1 MIYFIPAWYKG
12 KEWCENEQS
21 WIEQRLYSEFD
32 DTVKQIQLF
41 HRNGEYDYQI
51 LSLGFAPNFRHFLHR
66 QSVYR
71 APYWSCFDAIQEVRR
86 KRARVL
92 SFHDLKWPEGIEFLY
107 TPFAVV
113 AMLNGERYAEIN
125 FGEDGNPIWIAMY
138 QDGKICRRNIY
149 DDRGFISASVLYEDG
164 QPSYQDY
171 LRENGIWKMRHFL
184 KDGHV
189 EINPKCPTYLLEYK
203 GKWRTKQFS
212 RMHYE
217 RIEEVICEVF
227 ADWLSLTRYSDIFCV
242 AMDGLHVGS
251 FGKALR
257 HNKKI
262 LSFFQD
268 RYNPALCTEEEQ
280 KGVLELVQNADYIVV
295 DSRENERKVRRL
307 THVSSG
313 RLMLIPPYDTRADA
327 GISLQSNIQK
337 ILLPLDD
344 MDPEL
349 AGKVICVL
357 GKYVSEKENVR
368 VHLLTRDAR
377 YDAKQRIL
385 SQARSALTDMGLP
398 EAWVAETEKQMVSE
412 NNLEEE
418 EEVPALF
425 VPEQCVDEASVSIC
439 MKEQWV
445 LVDLRDVPEQ
455 YLQINAVSF
464 GIPQIV
470 RKKTDFVRNGGNGII
485 LKEIEQL
492 PEALAYYL
500 TGLEHLNEARVACY
514 KISREYTTEKLLK
527 MWGEV
532 MRSVGKDSNLTIRGR
547 RLE

>member
-1 MIYFIPAWYKG
+1 MLYFIPAWYKG
-12 KEWCENEQS
+12 KEWCETEQS
-21 WIEQRLYSEFD
+21 WLEQRLHSEFD

-41 HRNGEYDYQI
+41 HRNGEYDYRI
-51 LSLGFAPNFRHFLHR
+51 LSLGFTPNFRHFLHR

-86 KRARVL
+86 KRVRIL

-113 AMLNGERYAEIN
+113 AMLNGEKYAEIN
-125 FGEDGNPIWIAMY
+125 FGEDGNPIWIALY
-138 QDGKICRRNIY
+138 QDGSICRRNIY
-149 DDRGFISASVLYEDG
+149 DDRGFISATILYEDG
-164 QPSYQDY
+164 KPSYQDY
-171 LRENGIWKMRHFL
+171 LRENGIWKMRHYL

-189 EINPKCPTYLLEYK
+189 EINAKCPTYLLEYE
-203 GKWRTKQFS
+203 GKWKTRQFS
-212 RMHYE
+212 RMNYD

-227 ADWLSLTRYSDIFCV
+227 ENWLSLTRYSDIFCV
-242 AMDGLHVGS
+242 AMDGLHAGIL
-251 FGKALR
+251 GKALR
-257 HNKKI
+257 YNKKI

-268 RYNPALCTEEEQ
+268 RYDPAVCTDEEQ
-280 KGVLELVQNADYIVV
+280 KGTLELMQNADYIVV
-295 DSRENERKVRRL
+295 DSRENERKVCRMIKVPAR
-307 THVSSG
+307 

-327 GISLQSNIQK
+327 GISLQSNVQK
-337 ILLPLDD
+337 ILLPLDG
-344 MDPEL
+344 MDQEM
-349 AGKVICVL
+349 AKKVIYIL
-357 GKYVSEKENVR
+357 GKYASKKENVC

-377 YDAKQRIL
+377 YDAKQMIL
-385 SQARSALTDMGLP
+385 SQARSALASMGMP
-398 EAWVAETEKQMVSE
+398 EAWVAETEKQVISE
-412 NNLEEE
+412 NDLEEE
-418 EEVPALF
+418 EEIPVFF

-439 MKEQWV
+439 MREQWI

-470 RKKTDFVRNGGNGII
+470 RKKTDFVQNGGNGII
-485 LKEIEQL
+485 LKKIEQL
-492 PEALAYYL
+492 PKALEYYL

-514 KISREYTTEKLLK
+514 KISREYTTERLLK

-532 MRSVGKDSNLTIRGR
+532 MRSVGKDSNLTVRRR

>member
-1 MIYFIPAWYKG
+1 MLYFIPAWYKG

-21 WIEQRLYSEFD
+21 WFEQRLHSEFD

-51 LSLGFAPNFRHFLHR
+51 LSLGFTPNFRHFLHR

-86 KRARVL
+86 KRVRVL

-107 TPFAVV
+107 SQFAVV
-113 AMLNGERYAEIN
+113 AMLNGKRYAEIN
-125 FGEDGNPIWIAMY
+125 FGEDGNPIWIALY
-138 QDGKICRRNIY
+138 QDGRICRRNIY
-149 DDRGFISASVLYEDG
+149 DDRGFISATILYEDG

-171 LRENGIWKMRHFL
+171 LRENGIWKMRHYL

-189 EINPKCPTYLLEYK
+189 EINAKCPTYLLEYE
-203 GKWRTKQFS
+203 GKWKTRQFS
-212 RMHYE
+212 SMQYD
-217 RIEEVICEVF
+217 RIEDVICEVVT
-227 ADWLSLTRYSDIFCV
+227 AWLRLTRHSDIFCV
-242 AMDGLHVGS
+242 AMAGLHS
-251 FGKALR
+251 EILGKALR
-257 HNKKI
+257 HSKKI
-262 LSFFQD
+262 LSFFRE
-268 RYNPALCTEEEQ
+268 RYDPALCTDAEQ
-280 KGVLELVQNADYIVV
+280 KGALELMQNADYIVV
-295 DSRENERKVRRL
+295 DSRENERKVCRMIQVPARRL
-307 THVSSG
+307 K
-313 RLMLIPPYDTRADA
+313 LIPPYDTRVDA
-327 GISLQSNIQK
+327 GTSLQSNVQK
-337 ILLPLDD
+337 ILLPLDG
-344 MDPEL
+344 MDQEI
-349 AGKVICVL
+349 AREVICIL
-357 GKYVSEKENVR
+357 GKYASEKENVC

-377 YDAKQRIL
+377 YNAKQVIL
-385 SQARSALTDMGLP
+385 SQARSALASMGMP
-398 EAWVAETEKQMVSE
+398 EDWVAETEKQVVSE

-418 EEVPALF
+418 EEVPVLF

-439 MKEQWV
+439 MREQWI

-470 RKKTDFVRNGGNGII
+470 RKKTDFVENGGNGII
-485 LKEIEQL
+485 LKKIEQL
-492 PEALAYYL
+492 PKALAYYL

-514 KISREYTTEKLLK
+514 KISRGYTTERLLK

-532 MRSVGKDSNLTIRGR
+532 MRSVGKDKNLTVRRR